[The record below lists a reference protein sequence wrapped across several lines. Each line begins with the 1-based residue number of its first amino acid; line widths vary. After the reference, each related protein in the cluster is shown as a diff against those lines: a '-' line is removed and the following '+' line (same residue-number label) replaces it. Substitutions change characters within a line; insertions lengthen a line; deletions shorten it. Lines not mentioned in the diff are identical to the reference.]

1 MRNKLNPATTEL
13 WAYSLASFAA
23 DKLIALR
30 ANLPAFC
37 KYIDGKQVFLIPSIS
52 RGRINII
59 VLYRPLRALLS
70 PERLADTA
78 SLQDTLATPDWRRV
92 CRAFCHFE
100 VNANGPLFIN
110 SAGSVRARKS
120 LANPNVKRIPTF
132 SEVNSALGIHLS
144 Q

>member
-1 MRNKLNPATTEL
+1 MRNKLNPATAEL

-23 DKLIALR
+23 YKLIALR
-30 ANLPAFC
+30 ANLPVFC

-52 RGRINII
+52 RGKINII

-78 SLQDTLATPDWRRV
+78 ALQDTLATPDWRKV

-100 VNANGPLFIN
+100 ISANGPHFIDA
-110 SAGSVRARKS
+110 AGSVRARKS
-120 LANPNVKRIPTF
+120 LANTDVRRIPTF
-132 SEVNSALGIHLS
+132 PEVNSALHLS